1 MSEWH
6 GGKGSGRRNEDSQA
20 VRDGWERIFGAKAP
34 VSSPSAAGLTGKE
47 IMMNEHEYEHD
58 DDNEIDNEEYDET
71 EGRICPVCRGHMVVT
86 ATGMYMF
93 CDTCG
98 HREELDNDDYL

>member
-1 MSEWH
+1 MNH
-6 GGKGSGRRNEDSQA
+6 GDGGKGSGRRNEDSQA
-20 VRDGWERIFGAKAP
+20 VRDGWDRIFGNK
-34 VSSPSAAGLTGKE
+34 KE
-47 IMMNEHEYEHD
+47 QQTMNDDYEHD
-58 DDNEIDNEEYDET
+58 DDET
-71 EGRICPVCRGHMVVT
+71 IEDFEDDEGRICPVCRGHMVVT